1 MHVHVSHPDG
11 EAKFWLEPQLE
22 LATSQGLKAKQ
33 LAYIVQL
40 ITARRMEIDDAWR
53 KHFSC

>member
-11 EAKFWLEPQLE
+11 EAQFWLEPQLE